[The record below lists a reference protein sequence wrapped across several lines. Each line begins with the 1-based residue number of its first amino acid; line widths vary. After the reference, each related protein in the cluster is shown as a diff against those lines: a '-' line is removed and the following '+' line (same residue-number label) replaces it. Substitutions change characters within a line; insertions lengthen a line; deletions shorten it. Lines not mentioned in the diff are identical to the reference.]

1 MHRGES
7 FCPMSRSIS
16 YEKGRKC
23 DVRFLSSSRIELSEW
38 EFSTHCTNAK
48 AIGDRCRSSRVNQS
62 ILNAILRLNLT
73 KEQVKKTK
81 IPFLQISGVYGQML
95 LLDLINGFYV
105 VFLGATFEIPTKLAH
120 IKKLKSTVKI
130 FKYATV
136 SIIIM
141 EY

>member
-7 FCPMSRSIS
+7 FCPMSRSTS

-23 DVRFLSSSRIELSEW
+23 DVRFLSSSRIDLGEW
-38 EFSTHCTNAK
+38 EFSAHCTNAK

-73 KEQVKKTK
+73 KEQVNKMK

-95 LLDLINGFYV
+95 LEDLIN
-105 VFLGATFEIPTKLAH
+105 EIGRA
-120 IKKLKSTVKI
+120 SCRERV
-130 FKYATV
+130 
-136 SIIIM
+136 
-141 EY
+141 EN